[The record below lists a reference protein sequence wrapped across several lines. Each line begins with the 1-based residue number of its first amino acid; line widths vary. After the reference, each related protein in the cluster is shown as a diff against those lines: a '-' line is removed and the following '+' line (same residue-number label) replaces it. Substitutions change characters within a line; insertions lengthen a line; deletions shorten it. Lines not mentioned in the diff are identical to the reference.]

1 MSTHHQHHNIN
12 EKNLRISIIL
22 NLGITVAEVVG
33 GLVANSLSLLS
44 DALHNL
50 SDGLALLM
58 AYIAHKFSKK
68 DATHSKTFGYKRVE
82 ILSAFLNSVILVGVS
97 IYLFVEAVER
107 FFNPEPINGIVM
119 LSVALVGLIANLVS
133 VIILQKDSKFNLN
146 IKAAYLHLIGDT
158 LSSVAVI
165 AGGLLIYF
173 YDIFW
178 VDPLVTV
185 LIGVYILKQAYSILK
200 ETIDILMQGTPKK
213 LDLEQIKNQIEAIEQ
228 VHNIHHVHTWA
239 LNENE
244 IHFEAHVDLKK
255 DLKISDTDE
264 LLEKIDNLLYDN
276 FGIGHVTLQF
286 EHNACREK
294 ELVKNQQKST

>member
-1 MSTHHQHHNIN
+1 MSQIHHGKNIN

-22 NLGITVAEVVG
+22 NLSITVAEVIG
-33 GLVANSLSLLS
+33 GLIANSLSLLS

-58 AYIAHKFSKK
+58 AYLANKFSKK
-68 DATHSKTFGYKRVE
+68 EANQSKTFGYKRIE
-82 ILSAFLNSVILVGVS
+82 ILSAFLNSFILVGIS

-107 FFNPEPINGIVM
+107 FFNPEPIHGMVM
-119 LSVALVGLIANLVS
+119 LSVALLGLIANLVS
-133 VIILQKDSKFNLN
+133 VILLQRDSKHNLN

-165 AGGLLIYF
+165 AGGLLIY
-173 YDIFW
+173 YYEVYW

-185 LIGVYILKQAYSILK
+185 IIGVYILKHAYTILK
-200 ETIDILMQGTPKK
+200 ETIDILMQGTPKDI
-213 LDLEQIKNQIEAIEQ
+213 DLEKIKAQVEAIEE

-239 LNENE
+239 LNEKE
-244 IHFEAHVDLKK
+244 IHFEAHVDVKE
-255 DLKISDTDE
+255 DLKLSETDDVQHKIST
-264 LLEKIDNLLYDN
+264 LLQDG
-276 FGIGHVTLQF
+276 FGIHHVTLQL

-294 ELVKNQQKST
+294 ELVNKHTR